1 MSSTWD
7 INWDLNSSSR
17 TTQQLYAG
25 TTPFS
30 ANGVV
35 EASDDSQNMT
45 DLVAVNG
52 HRNAWSSTSGLDLQ
66 LVDTWAAN
74 HSLAMENGVH
84 TTVGTLGAPVF
95 ATQYQATMASTT
107 TQVALL
113 SSHTDTIS
121 SEPISPF
128 IDMSTPA
135 HTQAY
140 AGTSPSTP
148 TSFEA
153 STTPTEPLSFFV
165 SFSEGI
171 THYHCDC
178 GYETTRKADLRRHHE
193 SSKHSGQKYFCSFCG
208 KGYSRTYNLE
218 QHEKKHHS

>member
-66 LVDTWAAN
+66 LVDTWAVC
-74 HSLAMENGVH
+74 SI
-84 TTVGTLGAPVF
+84 P
-95 ATQYQATMASTT
+95 
-107 TQVALL
+107 
-113 SSHTDTIS
+113 
-121 SEPISPF
+121 
-128 IDMSTPA
+128 
-135 HTQAY
+135 
-140 AGTSPSTP
+140 
-148 TSFEA
+148 
-153 STTPTEPLSFFV
+153 
-165 SFSEGI
+165 
-171 THYHCDC
+171 
-178 GYETTRKADLRRHHE
+178 HHE
-193 SSKHSGQKYFCSFCG
+193 FFIQLIISFNE
-208 KGYSRTYNLE
+208 Y
-218 QHEKKHHS
+218 